1 MEKKNESNGDE
12 DQLWVLNTVVELEK
26 RRLTQFL
33 ESFWLGIV
41 DPIL

>member
-12 DQLWVLNTVVELEK
+12 DQLWVLNTVGELEK
-26 RRLTQFL
+26 KAFNTIF

>member
-12 DQLWVLNTVVELEK
+12 DQLWVLNTVGELEK
-26 RRLTQFL
+26 KVFNTIF